1 MAAVV
6 IAINES
12 GGGLGVVSGKITCAN
27 PAVAINVEVG
37 FLPSAVKIFN
47 YTNPSQH
54 NWYYGMGQG
63 YCEQQVPAGD
73 KTIVTTGGI
82 SRYAGDATHAKGFT
96 IGTDSVLNTA
106 LDVLY
111 FQAFR

>member
-1 MAAVV
+1 MAAV
-6 IAINES
+6 ITYNDD
-12 GGGLGVVSGKITCAN
+12 GGALGMVTGKITTAT
-27 PAVAINVEVG
+27 PAAALNVPVG